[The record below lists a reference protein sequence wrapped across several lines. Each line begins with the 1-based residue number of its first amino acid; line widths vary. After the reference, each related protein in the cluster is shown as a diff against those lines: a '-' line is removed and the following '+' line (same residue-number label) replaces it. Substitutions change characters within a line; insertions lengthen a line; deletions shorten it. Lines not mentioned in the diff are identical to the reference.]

1 MMAILKDILES
12 NGNVDSFIEAAGQTD
27 IPGDL
32 YQKILTSRGDTELN
46 EQEEQIITD
55 IEDELTGVEPCQDCG
70 HYFTEGEGF
79 YHDEDG
85 TLCESCFREE
95 YPTDLDWY
103 RHMLEV
109 EEDLS
114 KSEIAEMSDD
124 EIEKETEE
132 LGGDGD
138 YCYYGEV

>member
-1 MMAILKDILES
+1 MAILKDILES
-12 NGNVDSFIEAAGQTD
+12 NGNVDSFAEAAGQTD
-27 IPGDL
+27 IPGNL
-32 YQKILTSRGDTELN
+32 YQKMLASRGDTELN

-55 IEDELTGVEPCQDCG
+55 IEDELAGVEPCQDCG

-85 TLCESCFREE
+85 TLCESCFREKCL
-95 YPTDLDWY
+95 TDLNWY
-103 RHMLEV
+103 KHMLEV

-132 LGGDGD
+132 LVGDGD